1 MLKAVNTLVSMARC
15 GAASGNRG
23 NHSFIKRDGRCMFY
37 YHMSPVCIADMNS
50 RTVSYDHCGFHTSS
64 TSRTISSYREAFSD
78 YREIPR
84 QQESD
89 IGTAN

>member
-1 MLKAVNTLVSMARC
+1 MLKTVNTLVSMARC
-15 GAASGNRG
+15 GAVSGNRG
-23 NHSFIKRDGRCMFY
+23 NHSFVKRDGRCTFC

-50 RTVSYDHCGFHTSS
+50 RTVSYDYCGFHTRS
-64 TSRTISSYREAFSD
+64 TSRAISSYKEAFSD

-89 IGTAN
+89 IKIAN